1 MSLYWNNCRVI
12 FCLFSR
18 DVTTISYYMQ
28 ATIIASFYITN
39 QLIQTRMYPRW
50 KVRLYVDI
58 HIFNSELYL
67 ESLKCIHKCDVE
79 IRPISLPTERC
90 DVYWFTSLRFILPA
104 LDKTLNAFRLLDV
117 HYYWTKRDVKTIVEV
132 LANWEASNKRCCAW
146 KYQCPLNARP
156 YCAALF
162 GLNLSKDSLGVELSI
177 DMDFLISQLQL
188 MFSARITDDLSTI
201 IYGDDEW
208 LLYLLLMF
216 YFRNSYGGIDG
227 SKVYHLSER
236 EHAYITLYK
245 RYHSIQ
251 PEKWYH
257 RYTKV
262 MKYIESSVDP
272 HMLEDGIA
280 LKHLYR

>member
-18 DVTTISYYMQ
+18 DMTTISHYLQ
-28 ATIIASFYITN
+28 ATVMASFYITN
-39 QLIQTRMYPRW
+39 QLILSHMYPRW

-58 HIFNSELYL
+58 HIFNSDLYL

-79 IRPISLPTERC
+79 VRPISLPTEQC
-90 DVYWFTSLRFILPA
+90 DAYWFTSLRFILPI

-117 HYYWTKRDVKTIVEV
+117 HYLWTKSDVKTIVEV

-146 KYQCPLNARP
+146 KYHSPSNSRP

-162 GLNLSKDSLGVELSI
+162 GLNLSKNSLGVELSI
-177 DMDFLISQLQL
+177 DMDFLISQLRL
-188 MFSARITDDLSTI
+188 MFSSRITDDLSTI

-216 YFRNSYGGIDG
+216 YFRDSYGGIDG
-227 SKVYHLSER
+227 SKVYHLCER
-236 EHAYITLYK
+236 EHEYIIVYK
-245 RYHSIQ
+245 RYHAIQ
-251 PEKWYH
+251 PEKWH
-257 RYTKV
+257 QRYTKV
-262 MKYIESSVDP
+262 IKHIESSEGP
-272 HMLEDGIA
+272 HMLEDGKA
-280 LKHLYR
+280 LQTLYR

>member
-1 MSLYWNNCRVI
+1 M
-12 FCLFSR
+12 
-18 DVTTISYYMQ
+18 TTISQYMQ
-28 ATIIASFYITN
+28 ATIMASFYITN
-39 QLIQTRMYPRW
+39 QLIQTHMYPRW

-79 IRPISLPTERC
+79 IRPISLPTEQC
-90 DVYWFTSLRFILPA
+90 DAYWFTSLRFILPA

-117 HYYWTKRDVKTIVEV
+117 HYYWTKTDVKTIVEV

-146 KYQCPLNARP
+146 KYHCPNNTRP

-162 GLNLSKDSLGVELSI
+162 GLNLSKDSLGVDLSI
-177 DMDFLISQLQL
+177 DMDFLISQLRL
-188 MFSARITDDLSTI
+188 MFSTRITDDLSTI

-236 EHAYITLYK
+236 EHEYIILYK

-262 MKYIESSVDP
+262 IKYIESREDP
-272 HMLEDGIA
+272 HMLEDGKA
-280 LKHLYR
+280 LKSLYR